1 MCLELNV
8 YVNEKENEYSG
19 FVRSI
24 LVTRFGGGAN

>member
-8 YVNEKENEYSG
+8 YVNEKENEYSD
-19 FVRSI
+19 FARSI